1 MSYSLSSTTNH
12 YQSLSVI
19 PSSSGVSSGLLGAMS
34 QLKKASN
41 PDLAD
46 ERQYEER
53 EEFTSPILKPRRG
66 AVQKKV
72 REREERKKL
81 DERIIEKRL

>member
-1 MSYSLSSTTNH
+1 
-12 YQSLSVI
+12 
-19 PSSSGVSSGLLGAMS
+19 MS

-81 DERIIEKRL
+81 DERIIEKRLWENTKTSKQLLYSEHFS